1 MTVSGKKIRNGAI
14 ASILAGVLM
23 LSVLP
28 AQSAWAQS
36 TEPGSL
42 QTQDITDVTP
52 SQNSYTVSVD
62 FAGGTT
68 PQGLSENGWTQSA
81 DGTWTTLLTE
91 TTPGEGARLS
101 IPTPQRDGYLFTGW
115 RTSDSDETLLDLAD
129 YQITDNTKFT
139 ATWQQQSET
148 STDSEDPDTSE
159 TSTETEQAT
168 PKESEAVPTP
178 NALSTSDGDQSTEQ
192 KSNAKYSITF
202 DEAEYQ
208 PKVGTSSDKNTIN
221 FSHVNANYPE
231 KHMTVD
237 DIVKFLNQYVP
248 SVKLDYTITY
258 TDDGT
263 EAQKTVTRS
272 GVDIEIQW
280 NEQNADFSGVAS
292 SVNAMDG
299 TAFKVRLN
307 EDYLKGLIVSYEKTV
322 TQEQVAL
329 PNAGTLTKEDLTFS
343 DEYADK
349 LALTITIGTEKN
361 KDTAI
366 SQNKEPYTIDTV
378 SPSNVKLNLFDYWL
392 SSDAYYDGNDTGMN
406 VLAPL
411 GINQKHGLLFFK
423 NSANGLW
430 NAWTQARQPPRTGIV
445 KNELGTDGYPA
456 LNLQN
461 AFGANGSFGPSYD
474 RYNPEE
480 SLQYLFDPDML
491 NASGDGRGYSD
502 VKNLFKVNEEG
513 NYYFSSHDNFAEF
526 DPDPKSNSFNVY
538 NTWGV
543 KPSGTSP
550 QGQFFPFNTADQVFN
565 LDTDGKLVQASDVTS
580 TNPLINHYLGL
591 TMDAE
596 FQQPVNGMVS
606 VGANAKPMVFD
617 FSGDDDVWIFI
628 DGVLVADLG
637 GIHDEASV
645 EIDFSTGKVV
655 TYLAADKTKQTNRE
669 VKTLKAIFEA
679 ANKSTSGFNG
689 DTFGNNTT
697 HTLKM
702 FYLERGNYDSNLTLS
717 FNLMEPKN
725 DTLVK
730 LDQDGK
736 PVAGASFSIYPAK
749 KSEDGE
755 YVKASTESIGT
766 NLISDP
772 NGMVQLPNDYD
783 FGQHDYYLLEE
794 NVPDGYFS
802 PGQVVLRYDRFQ
814 KHDDGT
820 TTGTNLLMVENRWET
835 GAVSN
840 FSATVYQAG
849 TLKYDN
855 GATIS
860 NETGRQGL
868 ILAVPLLKGTDGE
881 WHPLYGSNMSG
892 FHDVDYQS
900 GGDDETKNQRQA
912 ILKAALYQIYG
923 ANHRDPSYEYEY
935 SFPEWYLEWNKEQGR
950 YEGDL
955 IDLPGDASRYYWA
968 SNDPNA
974 DLSVAYYFLD
984 LQKLNVNG
992 IFDQGITSMSSEDKL
1007 KAIAAEIDA
1016 MAGTDVAADK
1026 VQTAV
1031 EELTGQIDVALGF
1044 ALLDVSDFNRVFSS
1058 RIYIPN
1064 IQPELS
1070 VLKLDE
1076 QGNPRAGATFSLYKG
1091 ATQNDALATDPCA
1104 SGTTDSNGRLVFS
1117 AVGTGQ
1123 PGSAKVVLQAGYYWI
1138 RETSVP
1144 EGYTGN
1150 DEVVPVYVT
1159 KNGRVYADALDAND
1173 GITVRKGLGRL
1184 VETMVRYAAEDSVNT
1199 TLQDITATLVTGN
1212 DWGRVGSAVNGN
1224 TTGNSSEGEILN
1236 LHYGLDNALLEYG
1249 THEVNGVRPN
1259 PYFEVDEG
1267 IPGIQVRQN
1276 YRAHEGETLY
1286 SSVAAKTNL
1295 EDTNIQGL
1303 FTESTTIVVR
1313 NRKTDSQGRFSV
1325 AKTVTGSGA
1334 EMNKAFDFDVSITG
1348 NDTGAGAT
1356 NWDGE
1361 ATYTVTGSD
1370 AENPLQTGTLT
1381 FEKLQDDK
1389 EPQNWK
1395 WRITSVTE
1403 GSAYFAKEENESY
1416 YRMLLS
1422 DGQKISV
1429 TGVPFGMTVTVQE
1442 VNADGYVTSV
1452 TVNGNLTQSAEANG
1466 VVAEPVGD
1474 PSFHFYNNKDKT
1486 ADLTLE
1492 KLLPGESDSETTF
1505 PFTIELWTSDGGQRL
1520 AGSYHYEVTRVGES
1534 TPKPGTIDEDKGEL
1548 TVNLGHNDI
1557 LTIKGLPVGA
1567 RYIIKETTKG
1577 YAPTVT
1583 VDGKEVNVVDGAISG
1598 TIQEKEED
1606 GSQTEGNDSQPAANA
1621 VVYTNTR
1628 SGSITITKRSGVGTL
1643 LSGAGFTLFST
1654 KEDGTLTKVGTE
1666 KFTALAVRCDIRN
1679 PDNDS
1684 NFDRERMRYTKD
1696 GQSYVVHATEGDTYF
1711 YYRFME
1717 EGEIDQ
1723 YYDGVFAEEDNVEA
1737 IVQFDE
1743 LPLDNTYAIKETTV
1757 PDGYMQNADI
1767 ENKMSKIKLPFEKDE
1782 TNKIYIYD
1790 VLYTVVNHK
1799 QMTLPTSGLDG
1810 IGKMLAT
1817 GLLLTTLAAVLLWLA
1832 NRRIPGAGPDPNRRP
1847 RH

>member
-192 KSNAKYSITF
+192 KPNAKYSIRF
-202 DEAEYQ
+202 DSATYQ
-208 PKVGTSSDKNTIN
+208 AKVGVSGTNTID
-221 FSHVNANYPE
+221 FSHVNANYP
-231 KHMTVD
+231 MTVD

-248 SVKLDYTITY
+248 SVELVYTITY

-263 EAQKTVTRS
+263 EGQKTVTRS
-272 GVDIEIQW
+272 GVPLKIEW
-280 NEQNADFSGVAS
+280 NEKNIDLEDIKNLSDELT
-292 SVNAMDG
+292 NMDG
-299 TAFKVRLN
+299 KSSEVRPKA
-307 EDYLKGLIVSYEKTV
+307 EYLKTLIAGYEKS
-322 TQEQVAL
+322 QSSDQL
-329 PNAGTLTKEDLTFS
+329 PGAPDLTAQDF
-343 DEYADK
+343 EIPNTDK
-349 LALTITIGTEKN
+349 TALTVKIGS
-361 KDTAI
+361 
-366 SQNKEPYTIDTV
+366 SQNKEDASTVAESHTIDTV
-378 SPSNVKLNLFDYWL
+378 SPSNVTLNLFDYWL
-392 SSDAYYDGNDTGMN
+392 SDRAYNDRNDKST
-406 VLAPL
+406 AEICPF
-411 GINQKHGLLFFK
+411 GINQGHGLLFSGK
-423 NSANGLW
+423 APGTW
-430 NAWTQARQPPRTGIV
+430 NQFTGAKKGPRTGIV
-445 KNELGTDGYPA
+445 KDKLGENGYPTLDLSKFKA
-456 LNLQN
+456 SD
-461 AFGANGSFGPSYD
+461 SFTDDACGTYD
-474 RYNPEE
+474 PNE
-480 SLQYLFDPDML
+480 SLQYLFDPTKF
-491 NASGDGRGYSD
+491 NAD
-502 VKNLFKVNEEG
+502 VGGKAYTGVQNLFKMDESG
-513 NYYFSSHDNFAEF
+513 NYYYSSHDNFAEF
-526 DPDPKSNSFNVY
+526 DPESNAFNVY
-538 NTWGV
+538 DTWGV
-543 KPSGTSP
+543 EKGGTSP
-550 QGQFFPFNTADQVFN
+550 DGQFFPFNTADQVFDVDPNGN
-565 LDTDGKLVQASDVTS
+565 LTQAGVVS
-580 TNPLINHYLGL
+580 TNDLINHYLGL
-591 TMDAE
+591 SMTAE
-596 FQQPVNGMVS
+596 FQQPMNGMVS
-606 VGANAKPMVFD
+606 VGANAKPMVFN

-637 GIHDEASV
+637 GIHDEASMQ
-645 EIDFSTGKVV
+645 IDFSTGKVT
-655 TYLAADKTKQTNRE
+655 TYLASDPSKNRTE
-669 VKTLKAIFEA
+669 TTLKKLFEDA
-679 ANKSTSGFNG
+679 DISTDSFNG
-689 DTFGNNTT
+689 DTFGGNTT

-702 FYLERGNYDSNLTLS
+702 FYLERGNVDSNLTLS

-736 PVAGASFSIYPAK
+736 PVAGASFSIYPAE

-766 NLISDP
+766 NLISDQ

-849 TLKYDN
+849 TLKYNN

-923 ANHRDPSYEYEY
+923 ANHRDSSYEY
-935 SFPEWYLEWNKEQGR
+935 SFPEWYLEWNQEQGR

-992 IFDQGITSMSSEDKL
+992 IFDQDITGMSSEDKL
-1007 KAIAAEIDA
+1007 KAIAAEIDD
-1016 MAGTDVAADK
+1016 MAGNDVAADK

-1031 EELTGQIDVALGF
+1031 EGLTGQIDDASGF

-1064 IQPELS
+1064 IQPELA

-1076 QGNPRAGATFSLYKG
+1076 QGNPLKGAQFTLYKSDNNTETG
-1091 ATQNDALATDPCA
+1091 QMTKVT
-1104 SGTTDSNGRLVFS
+1104 SGTTDANGVLVFS
-1117 AVGTGQ
+1117 ASGTDNA
-1123 PGSAKVVLQAGYYWI
+1123 GSAKVTLKQGYYWVK
-1138 RETSVP
+1138 ETAVP
-1144 EGYTGN
+1144 DGYIENT
-1150 DEVVPVYVT
+1150 EYKYIPVYVT
-1159 KNGRVYADALDAND
+1159 ENGRVYADALNKDD
-1173 GITVRKGLGRL
+1173 GITVHKGLGRL
-1184 VETMVRYAAEDSVNT
+1184 LETMVRYATEDSVNT

-1212 DWGRVGSAVNGN
+1212 DWGSVGSVVNGN
-1224 TTGNSSEGEILN
+1224 TTGNSSTGKSIN

-1259 PYFEVDEG
+1259 PYFEVDED

-1295 EDTNIQGL
+1295 EDTNIRGL
-1303 FTESTTIVVR
+1303 FTGSTTIVVR

-1334 EMNKAFDFDVSITG
+1334 EMNKAFDFDVSIEGTG
-1348 NDTGAGAT
+1348 ESAGDVNWSNNQAT
-1356 NWDGE
+1356 
-1361 ATYTVTGSD
+1361 ASYTVTGD
-1370 AENPLQTGTLT
+1370 TGQLETGTLT
-1381 FEKLQDDK
+1381 FTKS
-1389 EPQNWK
+1389 NGS
-1395 WRITSVTE
+1395 WRITGVAPEPDASPAA
-1403 GSAYFAKEENESY
+1403 SAYFVQGTNPSC
-1416 YRMLLS
+1416 YRMHLG
-1422 DGQKISV
+1422 DGQKIFV
-1429 TGVPFGMTVTVQE
+1429 TGVPFGMTVTVRE

-1452 TVNGNLTQSAEANG
+1452 TVNNGNLTQSDEANG
-1466 VVAEPVGD
+1466 VVARPVGD
-1474 PSFHFYNNKDKT
+1474 PSFHFYNNKGKT
-1486 ADLTLE
+1486 ADLTLA
-1492 KLLPGESDSETTF
+1492 KLLPGESDSKTKF

-1520 AGSYHYEVTRVGES
+1520 AGSYGYTVTRVGES
-1534 TPKPGTIDEDKGEL
+1534 TPYEGTIDKDKGEL

-1557 LTIKGLPVGA
+1557 LTIEGLPVGA

-1598 TIQEKEED
+1598 TIQEKEGD

-1628 SGSITITKRSGVGTL
+1628 SGSITITKRNGTGQL
-1643 LSGAGFTLFST
+1643 LSGAGFTLYT
-1654 KEDGTLTKVGTE
+1654 KDASGKLTAFMPE
-1666 KFTALAVRCDIRN
+1666 QLTALA
-1679 PDNDS
+1679 
-1684 NFDRERMRYTKD
+1684 MRYGITGEEFDEDTMRYNK
-1696 GQSYVVHATEGDTYF
+1696 GTESYVVHTADDGKSYF
-1711 YYRFME
+1711 YYRLLTDAE
-1717 EGEIDQ
+1717 REQ
-1723 YYDGVFAEEDNVEA
+1723 YYAGTLPDKENVEA

-1757 PDGYMQNADI
+1757 PQGYVQNADI
-1767 ENKMSKIKLPFEKDE
+1767 EQTMSNIKLPFEKNE
-1782 TNKIYIYD
+1782 TNKIYD

>member
-129 YQITDNTKFT
+129 YQITDNTKFI

-192 KSNAKYSITF
+192 KSNAKYSIQFGNAT
-202 DEAEYQ
+202 YQ
-208 PKVGTSSDKNTIN
+208 QDVGTSKQDTVD
-221 FSHVNANYPE
+221 FSHVNANLSTSLE
-231 KHMTVD
+231 N
-237 DIVKFLNQYVP
+237 ILSFLNKHVSLKVDYIVTYKDVDGNLAT
-248 SVKLDYTITY
+248 VK
-258 TDDGT
+258 
-263 EAQKTVTRS
+263 RS
-272 GVDIEIQW
+272 GVPLKIEW
-280 NEQNADFSGVAS
+280 NEQNIDPNDITSLDDELT
-292 SVNAMDG
+292 NMDG
-299 TAFKVRLN
+299 KSSKVRPDA
-307 EDYLKGLIVSYEKTV
+307 EYLKILIAGYENS
-322 TQEQVAL
+322 QSSDQL
-329 PNAGTLTKEDLTFS
+329 PDAPDLTAQDFEIRS
-343 DEYADK
+343 TDET
-349 LALTITIGTEKN
+349 ALTVKIGSRQN
-361 KDTAI
+361 DKDASTVAE
-366 SQNKEPYTIDTV
+366 SHTIDTV
-378 SPSNVKLNLFDYWL
+378 SPSNVTLNLFDYWL
-392 SSDAYYDGNDTGMN
+392 SDRAYNDRNDKSTA
-406 VLAPL
+406 VICPF
-411 GINQKHGLLFFK
+411 GINQGHGLLFFT
-423 NSANGLW
+423 NNAPGTW
-430 NAWTQARQPPRTGIV
+430 NQFTGTKAGPRTGIV
-445 KNELGTDGYPA
+445 QDKLGKDGYPTLDLSSQKFHA
-456 LNLQN
+456 S
-461 AFGANGSFGPSYD
+461 GSFTSACGTYD
-474 RYNPEE
+474 PTE
-480 SLQYLFDPDML
+480 SLQYLFNPATV
-491 NASGDGRGYSD
+491 NADVGRKAYTG
-502 VKNLFKVNEEG
+502 VQNLFKMDESG
-513 NYYFSSHDNFAEF
+513 NYYYSSHDNFAEY
-526 DPDPKSNSFNVY
+526 DPDTNAFNVY
-538 NTWGV
+538 DTWGV
-543 KPSGTSP
+543 KKGGTSP
-550 QGQFFPFNTADQVFN
+550 DGQFFPFNTADQVFDVDSNGN
-565 LDTDGKLVQASDVTS
+565 LIQAGVVS
-580 TNPLINHYLGL
+580 TNDLINHYLGL
-591 TMDAE
+591 SMTAE
-596 FQQPVNGMVS
+596 FQQPMNGMVS
-606 VGANAKPMVFD
+606 VGANAKPMVFN

-637 GIHDEASV
+637 GIHDEASMQ
-645 EIDFSTGKVV
+645 IDFSTGKVT
-655 TYLAADKTKQTNRE
+655 TYLASDPSKNRTE
-669 VKTLKAIFEA
+669 TTLKKLFEDA
-679 ANKSTSGFNG
+679 GISTDSFIG
-689 DTFGNNTT
+689 DTFGGNTT

-736 PVAGASFSIYPAK
+736 PVAGARFSIYPAE

-849 TLKYDN
+849 TLKYNN

-892 FHDVDYQS
+892 FRDVDYQS

-923 ANHRDPSYEYEY
+923 ANHQDSSYEY
-935 SFPEWYLEWNKEQGR
+935 SFPEWYLEWNQKQGR

-984 LQKLNVNG
+984 LKNLNG
-992 IFDQGITSMSSEDKL
+992 IFGQGITSMSSEDKL
-1007 KAIAAEIDA
+1007 EAIAAKIDY
-1016 MAGTDVAADK
+1016 MAGPDVAADK
-1026 VQTAV
+1026 VQSAV
-1031 EELTGQIDVALGF
+1031 EGLTGQIDGASGF

-1064 IQPELS
+1064 IQPELA

-1076 QGNPRAGATFSLYKG
+1076 QGNPLADADIEFSLYKG
-1091 ATQNDALATDPCA
+1091 STWDAALSAGPCA
-1104 SGTTDSNGRLVFS
+1104 TGKTDNEGRLVFS
-1117 AVGTGQ
+1117 AAGTGQ
-1123 PGSAKVVLQAGYYWI
+1123 RGSVRTVLEPGYYWV
-1138 RETSVP
+1138 RETQTP
-1144 EGYTGN
+1144 TDYTGN
-1150 DEVVPVYVT
+1150 KEIVPVYVT
-1159 KNGRVYADALDAND
+1159 QNGRVYANALGEND

-1199 TLQDITATLVTGN
+1199 TLQDITATLVTGTS
-1212 DWGRVGSAVNGN
+1212 WKEVGDAVNGK
-1224 TTGNSSEGEILN
+1224 TTGDSSTKKSIN

-1259 PYFEVDEG
+1259 PYFEVDKD

-1295 EDTNIQGL
+1295 EDTNIRGL
-1303 FTESTTIVVR
+1303 FTGSTTIVVR

-1334 EMNKAFDFDVSITG
+1334 ETNKTFDFDVSITG

-1466 VVAEPVGD
+1466 VVARPVGD

-1486 ADLTLE
+1486 ANLTLE
-1492 KLLPGESDSETTF
+1492 KRLPDEPDNTTTF
-1505 PFTIELWTSDGGQRL
+1505 PFTIELWTSDGEQHL
-1520 AGSYHYEVTRVGES
+1520 AGSYHYKVTHVGES
-1534 TPKPGTIDEDKGEL
+1534 APKYEGTIDEDKGEL
-1548 TVNLGHNDI
+1548 TVNLGHKDV
-1557 LTIKGLPVGA
+1557 LTIEGLPVGA
-1567 RYIIKETTKG
+1567 RYTIKETTKG

-1606 GSQTEGNDSQPAANA
+1606 SPQAVANA
-1621 VVYTNTR
+1621 VVYANTR
-1628 SGSITITKRSGVGTL
+1628 SGSITITKRNGTGQL
-1643 LSGAGFTLFST
+1643 LSGAGFTL
-1654 KEDGTLTKVGTE
+1654 
-1666 KFTALAVRCDIRN
+1666 
-1679 PDNDS
+1679 
-1684 NFDRERMRYTKD
+1684 YTKD
-1696 GQSYVVHATEGDTYF
+1696 GDNFIVFQPEQLTALAMRCKIDEGKFDKDAMRYNDGTESYVVHTTDDGESYF
-1711 YYRFME
+1711 YYRFLTDAE
-1717 EGEIDQ
+1717 REQ
-1723 YYDGVFAEEDNVEA
+1723 YYAGTLLDKENVEA

-1757 PDGYMQNADI
+1757 PQGYVQNADI
-1767 ENKMSKIKLPFEKDE
+1767 EQTMSNIKLPFEKNE
-1782 TNKIYIYD
+1782 TNKIYD

-1817 GLLLTTLAAVLLWLA
+1817 GLLLTTLAAVLLWLV